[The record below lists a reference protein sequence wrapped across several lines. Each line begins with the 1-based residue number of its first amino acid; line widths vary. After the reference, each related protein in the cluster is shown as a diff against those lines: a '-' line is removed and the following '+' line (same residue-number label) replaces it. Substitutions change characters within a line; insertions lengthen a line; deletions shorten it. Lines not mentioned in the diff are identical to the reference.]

1 MNTFGKIHRFI
12 LENGLHI
19 LINPDRSIPKVS
31 VQLWYN
37 VGSKDELSGE
47 KGLAHLLEHMI
58 FKGTKTLSESDINL
72 ITQKLSGYTNAFTSY
87 DYTGY
92 MFDFPKQHWLSALSM
107 LSDCMSN
114 CTFDEDMLQSELKA
128 VIQELKMY
136 KDNYSSSLIETMT
149 GAIFSDHPYHNP
161 IIGYKQDLW
170 SITREGLLK
179 FYRKYYNP
187 QHATLVVVGDV
198 DPEQALE
205 DIKAYFAQIPGGD
218 RVYKSQHP
226 AQRDVK
232 ATQSILYRD
241 VQRPMLMYTWRV
253 PGITAGSEFV
263 LNVLAHII
271 GQSASSRLYRLLV
284 DELGLATDV
293 GMMLDDLFEHGL
305 LFLQIDPIES
315 EAIPEIEKRVVE
327 VINNLAGTITEKEI
341 KAAIKQVQMGYLV
354 QGETLQERAYMIGK
368 GYLASENA
376 NYINE
381 FMHADINQITDQINA
396 LIQEYLRVSVMHKG
410 AVMPLPPSEREF
422 WLAVQEESDT
432 TDEVILSRKVRTS
445 EIESGKQVHAIAA
458 EKLSLFQA
466 PEPHEFTLPNG
477 LKVLFSPFGVGEKI
491 ELILEFESQ
500 HPHDPE
506 HLQGLSNFTFALL
519 EEGTKNFTK
528 TKIVNELADRGI
540 YLDVHAGVISMT
552 LMKTDLLFALDLL
565 YELVQN
571 ALFDPSAIEKVR
583 AQILSDIDDFWDEPN
598 QFIKQL
604 AREHVYKGHGYSKR
618 FLGTKETVSAIT
630 REDITYYYRHYVTPH
645 AKLAVVGAIDEV
657 TLKGYVSETLGKW
670 HSVEKPEFS
679 FPHLVIPEKKEIIH
693 PITRD
698 QVVLAFAGLSV
709 DRGDE
714 RYDALLVFDQFFSGG
729 VTGSMS
735 SRLFQLREQTGLFY
749 TIGGSLVYDAGK
761 QPGMFFLK
769 TIVSQDR
776 LAEAEAAIKRTM
788 LEAVT
793 SVGQEEF
800 RAAKDAIAY
809 SLIDQFATQKGIAQS
824 FLFVDRMELPRDFY
838 SHRIGMIEQVRSEEM
853 LKAAREIM
861 DPEKISTIKVGRL

>member
-149 GAIFSDHPYHNP
+149 GTIFSDHPYHNP

-170 SITREGLLK
+170 SITRESLMK
-179 FYRKYYNP
+179 FYKKYYNP
-187 QHATLVVVGDV
+187 QHATLVIVGDV
-198 DPEQALE
+198 DLEQALE
-205 DIKAYFAQIPGGD
+205 DITSYFSQIPGGD
-218 RVYKSQHP
+218 RVHKLPHS

-232 ATQSILYRD
+232 TTRSILYRD
-241 VQRPMLMYTWRV
+241 VQRPMLMYAWRV
-253 PGITAGSEFV
+253 PGIKAGNEFE
-263 LNVLAHII
+263 LNVLAYII
-271 GQSASSRLYRLLV
+271 GQSANSRLYRLLV
-284 DELGLATDV
+284 DEFGLATDV
-293 GMMLDDLFEHGL
+293 SMMLDDLFEHGL
-305 LFLQIDPIES
+305 LFLQIDPVNAED
-315 EAIPEIEKRVVE
+315 IPEIERRLVD
-327 VINNLAGTITEKEI
+327 VINALVGTITTKEI
-341 KAAIKQVQMGYLV
+341 NAAIKQVQMSYLV

-368 GYLASENA
+368 GFLATDNP

-381 FMHADINQITDQINA
+381 FMHIDVDTITHEINK
-396 LIQEYLRVSVMHKG
+396 LIQDYIRISVMHKG
-410 AVMPLPPSEREF
+410 AVMPLPESEKVF
-422 WLAVQEESDT
+422 WHTVQEESDKA
-432 TDEVILSRKVRTS
+432 DAVILSRKERKTV
-445 EIESGKQVHAIAA
+445 IEPGKNVHAVDAQ
-458 EKLSLFQA
+458 KLSTFQA
-466 PEPHEFTLPNG
+466 PEPHEFILPNG
-477 LKVLFSPFGVGEKI
+477 LKVLFSPFGVGDKI

-519 EEGTKNFTK
+519 EEGTKNFTQQK
-528 TKIVNELADRGI
+528 MVEEIAKRGI
-540 YLDVHAGVISMT
+540 QLEVQAGSISMT
-552 LMKTDLLFALDLL
+552 VMKDDLLFALELL

-571 ALFDPSAIEKVR
+571 ALFETQAIEKVR
-583 AQILSDIDDFWDEPN
+583 TQILSDIADFWDEPN

-604 AREHVYKGHGYSKR
+604 AREHIYKGHGYSKR

-630 REDITYYYRHYVTPH
+630 RDDITNYYRHHITPH
-645 AKLAVVGAIDEV
+645 AKLAVVGAIDEAI
-657 TLKGYVSETLGKW
+657 LKGYVGETLGKW
-670 HSVEKPEFS
+670 HSVDTPEFS
-679 FPHLVIPEKKEIIH
+679 FPPIEIPSKKEIIY

-709 DRGDE
+709 DRSDE
-714 RYDALLVFDQFFSGG
+714 RYDALLIFDQFFSGG

-749 TIGGSLVYDAGK
+749 TIGGSLVYGAGK

-776 LAEAEAAIKRTM
+776 LAEAETAIKRTM
-788 LEAVT
+788 LESVSFVT
-793 SVGQEEF
+793 EEEF
-800 RAAKDAIAY
+800 RAAKDALAY
-809 SLIDQFATQKGIAQS
+809 SLVDQFATQRGVAQS

-838 SHRIGMIEQVRSEEM
+838 SQRIAMIERVQLEDV
-853 LKAAREIM
+853 LKAAKEIM
-861 DPEKISTIKVGRL
+861 DLDKISTIKVGRL

>member
-1 MNTFGKIHRFI
+1 MSTFGKIHYFT
-12 LENGLHI
+12 LENGLKV
-19 LINPDRSIPKVS
+19 LINPDKTVPKVS

-37 VGSKDELSGE
+37 VGSKDELNGE

-92 MFDFPKQHWLSALSM
+92 MFDFPKHHWQSALSM

-149 GAIFSDHPYHNP
+149 GTIFADHPYHNP

-170 SITREGLLK
+170 SISREGLLA
-179 FYRKYYNP
+179 FYKKYYNP

-198 DPEQALE
+198 DPEKALE
-205 DIKAYFAQIPGGD
+205 DIKAYFEQIPGGEH
-218 RVYKSQHP
+218 VQKKTHV

-232 ATQSILYRD
+232 ATQATLYRD
-241 VQRPMLMYTWRV
+241 VQRPMLMYAWRV
-253 PGITAGSEFV
+253 PGISSGSEFV
-263 LNVLAHII
+263 LNVLAHVI
-271 GQSASSRLYRLLV
+271 GQSANSRLYRLLV

-305 LFLQIDPIES
+305 LFLQIDPVES
-315 EAIPEIEKRVVE
+315 DDIPEIEKQVIQT
-327 VINNLAGTITEKEI
+327 INNLVATLTEDEVR
-341 KAAIKQVQMGYLV
+341 AAIKQVQMSYLV

-368 GYLASENA
+368 GYLATENP

-381 FMHADINQITDQINA
+381 FMDVDIDAMMHNIKQLLN
-396 LIQEYLRVSVMHKG
+396 EYLRTSVMHKG
-410 AVMPLPPSEREF
+410 LLAPLPESEQKF
-422 WLAVQEESDT
+422 WQDVQEESDK
-432 TDEVILSRKVRTS
+432 TDAVILSRKERKS
-445 EIESGKQVHAIAA
+445 AIEPGKAVHAIEAK
-458 EKLSLFQA
+458 KLSSFQA
-466 PEPHEFTLPNG
+466 PEPHDFTLPNG
-477 LKVLFSPFGVGEKI
+477 LKVLYSSFGVGDKI

-519 EEGTKNFTK
+519 EEGTKNYTK
-528 TKIVNELADRGI
+528 QKMVLELASRGI
-540 YLDVHAGVISMT
+540 QLEVQGGVISMT
-552 LMKTDLLFALDLL
+552 VMQRDLHFALEIL

-571 ALFDPSAIEKVR
+571 ALFDAQAIEKIR
-583 AQILSDIDDFWDEPN
+583 TQILSEIDDFWDEPN

-604 AREHVYKGHGYSKR
+604 AREHIYKGHGYSKR
-618 FLGTKETVSAIT
+618 FLGTKESVSAIT
-630 REDITYYYRHYVTPH
+630 REDITQYYRHYVTPH
-645 AKLAVVGAIDEV
+645 AKFAVVGDVDEV
-657 TLKGYVSETLGKW
+657 TLKSYLGETLGKW
-670 HSVEKPEFS
+670 HTVEKPDFS
-679 FPHLVIPEKKEIIH
+679 FPVIATPEKKEIIH

-698 QVVLAFAGLSV
+698 QVVLAFAGLSI
-709 DRGDE
+709 DRADE
-714 RYDALLVFDQFFSGG
+714 RYDALIVFDQFFSGG

-749 TIGGSLVYDAGK
+749 TIGGSLVYNAGK

-776 LAEAEAAIKRTM
+776 LAEAEEAIKRTM
-788 LEAVT
+788 LEALS
-793 SVGQEEF
+793 SVGEEEF
-800 RAAKDAIAY
+800 RAAKDALAY
-809 SLIDQFATQKGIAQS
+809 SLVDQFATQKGIAQS
-824 FLFVDRMELPRDFY
+824 FLFVERMELPKDFY
-838 SHRIGMIEQVRSEEM
+838 SCRIDMIERVDAEQM

-861 DPEKISTIKVGRL
+861 DLDKISTIKVGRL

>member
-1 MNTFGKIHRFI
+1 MNTFGKIRHFT
-12 LENGLHI
+12 LENGLQVI
-19 LINPDRSIPKVS
+19 INPDSTIPKVS
-31 VQLWYN
+31 VQMWYN

-107 LSDCMSN
+107 LADCMSN

-136 KDNYSSSLIETMT
+136 KDNYASSLIETMT
-149 GAIFSDHPYHNP
+149 GTIFSDHPYHNP

-170 SITREGLLK
+170 SITRDGLLK
-179 FYRKYYNP
+179 FYKKYYNP
-187 QHATLVVVGDV
+187 QHATLVITGDV

-205 DIKAYFAQIPGGD
+205 DVASYFAQIPGGE
-218 RVYKSQHP
+218 RVHKQSHP

-241 VQRPMLMYTWRV
+241 VQRPMLMYAWRV
-253 PGITAGSEFV
+253 PGIKTSNEFV
-263 LNVLAHII
+263 LNVLAYIV

-305 LFLQIDPIES
+305 LFLQIDPV
-315 EAIPEIEKRVVE
+315 EAEDIPEIERRVIAT
-327 VINNLAGTITEKEI
+327 INELAGTITEKEI
-341 KAAIKQVQMGYLV
+341 NAAVKQVRMSYLV

-368 GYLASENA
+368 GYLATGNP

-381 FMHADINQITDQINA
+381 FMQADSATITDEINR
-396 LIQEYLRVSVMHKG
+396 LIEASLRVSVMHKG
-410 AVMPLPPSEREF
+410 AVMPLPESEKVF
-422 WLAVQEESDT
+422 WHAVQEESDK
-432 TDEVILSRKVRTS
+432 TDAVILSRKERKS
-445 EIESGKQVHAIAA
+445 AIEPGKAVHDIEAQ
-458 EKLSLFQA
+458 KLSTFQA

-477 LKVLFSPFGVGEKI
+477 LKILFSSFGVGNKI

-519 EEGTKNFTK
+519 EEGTQHFTQQK
-528 TKIVNELADRGI
+528 MVEEVAKRGI
-540 YLDVHAGVISMT
+540 QLEVQAGAISMT
-552 LMKTDLLFALDLL
+552 VMKDDLLFALELL

-571 ALFDPSAIEKVR
+571 ALFEPQAIEKVR
-583 AQILSDIDDFWDEPN
+583 TQILSDIADFWDEPN
-598 QFIKQL
+598 EFIKQL

-630 REDITYYYRHYVTPH
+630 RDDITHYYQRYITPH
-645 AKLAVVGAIDEV
+645 AKLAVVGELDEV
-657 TLKGYVSETLGKW
+657 TLKGYLGETLGKW
-670 HSVEKPEFS
+670 HSVEKPDFS
-679 FPHLVIPEKKEIIH
+679 FSTLTAPEKKEIIH

-709 DRGDE
+709 DRGDV

-749 TIGGSLVYDAGK
+749 TIGGSLVYNAGK

-776 LAEAEAAIKRTM
+776 LAEAEEAIKRTM
-788 LEAVT
+788 LEAV
-793 SVGQEEF
+793 SHVGEEEF
-800 RAAKDAIAY
+800 RAAKDAISY

-824 FLFVDRMELPRDFY
+824 FLFVDRMELPKDFY
-838 SHRIGMIEQVRSEEM
+838 SQRIAMIEKVQPEDM

>member
-1 MNTFGKIHRFI
+1 MNTFGKIRHFT
-12 LENGLHI
+12 LENGLQVI
-19 LINPDRSIPKVS
+19 INPDSTIPKVS
-31 VQLWYN
+31 VQMWYN
-37 VGSKDELSGE
+37 VGSKDELNGE

-92 MFDFPKQHWLSALSM
+92 MFDFPKQHWLAALSM

-136 KDNYSSSLIETMT
+136 KDNYASSLIEAMT
-149 GAIFSDHPYHNP
+149 STIFSDHPYHNP

-170 SITREGLLK
+170 SITREGLLA
-179 FYRKYYNP
+179 FYKKYYNP
-187 QHATLVVVGDV
+187 QHATLVIAGDV
-198 DPEQALE
+198 DPDKALE
-205 DIKAYFAQIPGGD
+205 DVVSYFAHIPGGE
-218 RVYKSQHP
+218 RVHKQVHI

-241 VQRPMLMYTWRV
+241 VQRPMLMYAWRV
-253 PGITAGSEFV
+253 PGIKTGNEFV

-271 GQSASSRLYRLLV
+271 GQSPSSRLYRILV

-305 LFLQIDPIES
+305 MFLHIDPADAED
-315 EAIPEIEKRVVE
+315 IPEIEKC
-327 VINNLAGTITEKEI
+327 VIETINALAGTITEKEI
-341 KAAIKQVQMGYLV
+341 NAAIKQAQMGYLV

-368 GYLASENA
+368 GYLASGNP

-381 FMHADINQITDQINA
+381 FMQIDVAEIAHEINV
-396 LIQEYLRVSVMHKG
+396 LIQKCLRVSVMHKG
-410 AVMPLPPSEREF
+410 AIMPLPESEKPF
-422 WLAVQEESDT
+422 WLAVQEESDK
-432 TDEVILSRKVRTS
+432 TDAVILSRKVRTS
-445 EIESGKQVHAIAA
+445 EIEPGKAVHGIKAQ
-458 EKLSLFQA
+458 KLSTFQA
-466 PEPHEFTLPNG
+466 PEPHEFILPNG
-477 LKVLFSPFGVGEKI
+477 LKVLFSPYGVGDKV

-519 EEGTKNFTK
+519 EEGTKNFTQQK
-528 TKIVNELADRGI
+528 MIEELAKRGI
-540 YLDVHAGVISMT
+540 QLDVHASAINVT
-552 LMKTDLLFALDLL
+552 FMKDDLLFVLELL

-571 ALFDPSAIEKVR
+571 ALFEPQAIEKVR
-583 AQILSDIDDFWDEPN
+583 MQILSDIDDFWDEPN

-604 AREHVYKGHGYSKR
+604 ACEHIYKGHGYSKR
-618 FLGTKETVSAIT
+618 FLGTKETVAMIT
-630 REDITYYYRHYVTPH
+630 RDDITQYYRHYVTPH
-645 AKLAVVGAIDEV
+645 AKLAVVGVIDEV
-657 TLKGYVSETLGKW
+657 VFKGHLGETLGKW
-670 HSVEKPEFS
+670 HSVEKPDFS
-679 FPHLVIPEKKEIIH
+679 FPQLVAPEKKDIIH

-749 TIGGSLVYDAGK
+749 TIGGSLVYNAGK

-776 LAEAEAAIKRTM
+776 LAEAEDAIKRTM
-788 LEAVT
+788 LEAVMH
-793 SVGQEEF
+793 VEEEEF

-809 SLIDQFATQKGIAQS
+809 SLIDQFATQKGMAQS
-824 FLFVDRMELPRDFY
+824 FLFVDRMELPKDFY
-838 SHRIGMIEQVRSEEM
+838 SQRIAMIERVQADEM
-853 LKAAREIM
+853 LKAAREVM
-861 DPEKISTIKVGRL
+861 DLEKISTIKVGRL

>member
-1 MNTFGKIHRFI
+1 MNTFGKIHQFT
-12 LENGLHI
+12 LENGLEVI
-19 LINPDRSIPKVS
+19 INPDPTIPKVS

-37 VGSKDELSGE
+37 VGSKDELNGE

-136 KDNYSSSLIETMT
+136 KDNYSASLIETMT
-149 GAIFSDHPYHNP
+149 STIFSDHPYHNP

-170 SITREGLLK
+170 HITREGLLK
-179 FYRKYYNP
+179 FYKKYYNP

-198 DPEQALE
+198 DPAQALE
-205 DIKAYFAQIPGGD
+205 DVKAYFANIPGGE
-218 RVYKSQHP
+218 RVHKEPHV
-226 AQRDVK
+226 AERDVK
-232 ATQSILYRD
+232 ATQSVLYRD

-253 PGITAGSEFV
+253 PGISTGNEFV
-263 LNVLAHII
+263 LNVLAHVI
-271 GQSASSRLYRLLV
+271 GQSPSSRLYRLLV
-284 DELGLATDV
+284 DEFGLATDV

-305 LFLQIDPIES
+305 IFLQIDPVET
-315 EAIPEIEKRVVE
+315 EDIPEIETRVVN
-327 VINNLAGTITEKEI
+327 VINALAGTITEKEI
-341 KAAIKQVQMGYLV
+341 RAAIKQVQMGYLV

-368 GYLASENA
+368 GYLATKNP

-381 FMHADINQITDQINA
+381 FMQADITAITEQVNKLLQDD
-396 LIQEYLRVSVMHKG
+396 LRVSVMHKG
-410 AVMPLPPSEREF
+410 AVMPLPESEQTY
-422 WLAVQEESDT
+422 WHAVQEESDK
-432 TDEVILSRKVRTS
+432 TDAVILSRKVRTS
-445 EIESGKQVHAIAA
+445 EIEAGKHVHTVEAQ
-458 EKLSLFQA
+458 KLSSFQA
-466 PEPHEFTLPNG
+466 PEPNEFTLPNG
-477 LKVLFSPFGVGEKI
+477 LKVLLSSFGVGDKV

-506 HLQGLSNFTFALL
+506 HLQGLSNFTFMLL
-519 EEGTKNFTK
+519 EEGTKAFTK
-528 TKIVNELADRGI
+528 EKMVDELAERGI
-540 YLDVHAGVISMT
+540 DLDVHAGVISMT
-552 LMKTDLLFALDLL
+552 LMKGDLLFALNVL

-571 ALFDPSAIEKVR
+571 ALFEPQAIEKVR
-583 AQILSDIDDFWDEPN
+583 TQILSDIDDFWDEPN

-604 AREHVYKGHGYSKR
+604 AREHIYKGHGYSKR
-618 FLGTKETVSAIT
+618 FLGTKETVAMIT
-630 REDITYYYRHYVTPH
+630 RDDITQYYRHHITPH
-645 AKLAVVGAIDEV
+645 AKLAVVGAVDEA
-657 TLKGYVSETLGKW
+657 TLKGYVGETLGKW
-670 HSVEKPEFS
+670 HSVETQDFC
-679 FPHLVIPEKKEIIH
+679 FPQLVAPEKKEIIH

-761 QPGMFFLK
+761 QPGMFFLR

-788 LEAVT
+788 LEAV
-793 SVGQEEF
+793 SHVGEEEF

-809 SLIDQFATQKGIAQS
+809 SLIDQFATQKGMAQS

-838 SHRIGMIEQVRSEEM
+838 SQRIDMIERVDADEM